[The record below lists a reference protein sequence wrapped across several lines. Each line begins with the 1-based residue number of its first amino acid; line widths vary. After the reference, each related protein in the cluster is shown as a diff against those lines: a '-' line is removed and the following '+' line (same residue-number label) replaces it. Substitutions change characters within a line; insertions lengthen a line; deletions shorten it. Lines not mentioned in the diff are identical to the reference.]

1 MSRSARDRLTLFF
14 FLPLPYF
21 FLSVLLFHIHTLR
34 QGPLYFNDPLTE
46 THYLYYLWF
55 IKAFLIKLDSK

>member
-14 FLPLPYF
+14 STPAL
-21 FLSVLLFHIHTLR
+21 LLFVCAFISHTHTQTR
-34 QGPLYFNDPLTE
+34 ILYFNNPLTE

-55 IKAFLIKLDSK
+55 IKAFLIKLYSK